1 MVLQRARHPHPN
13 YPSKNIGVF
22 HSCFHHTPENNVVFL
37 GEAGKARIDF
47 REIVSYNPLLS
58 FLIKRGVAKIKAT
71 STDSHKETDFEM
83 FHFWRKLFEIC
94 GKLRRY

>member
-1 MVLQRARHPHPN
+1 
-13 YPSKNIGVF
+13 
-22 HSCFHHTPENNVVFL
+22 VVFL

-71 STDSHKETDFEM
+71 STDLHKETDS
-83 FHFWRKLFEIC
+83 LFQSKGEPE
-94 GKLRRY
+94 GSEG